1 MEGALQSQA
10 ECESEQRKLREVQ
23 DAIKQIGERQK
34 HDESARLDTDFETKE
49 ISVRKERKEKAL
61 ELAQHKRARQIEEA
75 DKKVADE
82 RRKLGELDAE
92 QSQHAKALEEHEAEM
107 RALNDTLYRSRMEFD
122 ADAVRVQQ
130 QQQQLTAQVRAYHQ
144 DLLEAMRQVS
154 ASQHRLH
161 QPEPV
166 ATA

>member
-1 MEGALQSQA
+1 M
-10 ECESEQRKLREVQ
+10 RK
-23 DAIKQIGERQK
+23 D
-34 HDESARLDTDFETKE
+34 
-49 ISVRKERKEKAL
+49 RKEKAL